1 MLKSNNK
8 RCDLPKTARLRLP
21 VGAGLSN
28 GNPTDR
34 RGFCIAT
41 VSVNR
46 TIPFLTTHHG
56 IRQMKK
62 HIAFL
67 LTRSLLL
74 TLAMVGLAGAED
86 APQLQQIN
94 HTILSPNSEQI
105 VLKLS
110 GSYSPKTFTLKDQS
124 PRVVLDFDDMTQ
136 GKGVRN
142 LVTTD
147 GPLLKGVRVGVH
159 REGDPKT
166 RVVVD
171 LKSLK
176 GVNYT
181 QQFDEK
187 TSTLTLRFTGPEKP
201 EAKENIKQA
210 TVPQEKPAKT
220 ESAKAT
226 PPPAVK
232 TAEEPKPAPPVTPV
246 AEQPAAKTVPPVTA
260 PPPPAQET
268 VAKEVPSPASKEDK
282 AGKKAEKTPPP
293 APAAEPK
300 GSATPADKVASPA
313 PPQAAPSPAGPQM
326 PAVMT
331 PPQTVP
337 APVAPAAPA
346 AKEPAPPV
354 AKEPP
359 PAPAKE
365 TKESKE
371 GKSPKKE
378 EVKKGE
384 ETPAPAKDQAATS
397 LAKPAPA
404 EQAPPEAKQAADQTP
419 PVLAAAATTEPELES
434 IKFDPSSPKGEMIMF
449 KLNGFHPPAV
459 HGVEEGIPRVICDFN
474 NTKLGSAT
482 KKQIKA
488 NGQHVKVIRTSVT
501 KKPEKVRVVIDLE
514 PNRSY
519 DLQQVFFKDDNLFV
533 IIVNT
538 IGK

>member
-1 MLKSNNK
+1 
-8 RCDLPKTARLRLP
+8 
-21 VGAGLSN
+21 
-28 GNPTDR
+28 
-34 RGFCIAT
+34 
-41 VSVNR
+41 
-46 TIPFLTTHHG
+46 
-56 IRQMKK
+56 MKK
-62 HIAFL
+62 NIAFL
-67 LTRSLLL
+67 FTRSLLL
-74 TLAMVGLAGAED
+74 TLAMVSLAGAED
-86 APQLQQIN
+86 TPQLQQIN

-142 LVTTD
+142 LLTTD

-171 LKSLK
+171 LKSFK

-187 TSTLTLRFTGPEKP
+187 TSTLTLRFTGPEKR
-201 EAKENIKQA
+201 EAKESAKPA
-210 TVPQEKPAKT
+210 TAPQEKQM
-220 ESAKAT
+220 KA
-226 PPPAVK
+226 AA
-232 TAEEPKPAPPVTPV
+232 TAEATTPEPASPPV
-246 AEQPAAKTVPPVTA
+246 AEQPATPPVTPEA
-260 PPPPAQET
+260 VPPPPPAKET
-268 VAKEVPSPASKEDK
+268 ATKEAKAS
-282 AGKKAEKTPPP
+282 KKAEKATASAPAPETKAEAVVTAEKATTPP
-293 APAAEPK
+293 APATTPAEPQPP
-300 GSATPADKVASPA
+300 AAMTPP
-313 PPQAAPSPAGPQM
+313 PPQAAM
-326 PAVMT
+326 P
-331 PPQTVP
+331 
-337 APVAPAAPA
+337 PAAPA
-346 AKEPAPPV
+346 PPAVPVAKEPAPQV
-354 AKEPP
+354 TKEPP
-359 PAPAKE
+359 PTPAKE

-371 GKSPKKE
+371 AKGVKKE
-378 EVKKGE
+378 EAKKGE
-384 ETPAPAKDQAATS
+384 EKTAPAKDPAASSET
-397 LAKPAPA
+397 KPAPTEPTPA
-404 EQAPPEAKQAADQTP
+404 EAKQPADQTP
-419 PVLAAAATTEPELES
+419 PALAAAAEPELES

>member
-1 MLKSNNK
+1 
-8 RCDLPKTARLRLP
+8 
-21 VGAGLSN
+21 
-28 GNPTDR
+28 
-34 RGFCIAT
+34 
-41 VSVNR
+41 
-46 TIPFLTTHHG
+46 
-56 IRQMKK
+56 MKK
-62 HIAFL
+62 HISFL
-67 LTRSLLL
+67 FTRSLLL
-74 TLAMVGLAGAED
+74 TLAMASLAWAED

-94 HTILSPNSEQI
+94 HSVLSPNSEQI

-110 GSYSPKTFTLKDQS
+110 GSYSPKSFTLKDQS
-124 PRVVLDFDDMTQ
+124 PRVVFDFNDMTQ

-142 LVTTD
+142 VIATD
-147 GPLLKGVRVGVH
+147 GPLLKGIRVGVH

-187 TSTLTLRFTGPEKP
+187 TSTLTLRFTGP
-201 EAKENIKQA
+201 IKQETKESA
-210 TVPQEKPAKT
+210 KPAPASQEKPAKAET
-220 ESAKAT
+220 AKT
-226 PPPAVK
+226 GPPPAAK
-232 TAEEPKPAPPVTPV
+232 TADELKPEPPAPPV
-246 AEQPAAKTVPPVTA
+246 AEQPAAKTVTPATVPS
-260 PPPPAQET
+260 PPPAQET
-268 VAKEVPSPASKEDK
+268 DAKELPPPASKEDK

-300 GSATPADKVASPA
+300 ETATPVDKVASPA
-313 PPQAAPSPAGPQM
+313 PPPAAPAGPQV

-331 PPQTVP
+331 PSPQTVA
-337 APVAPAAPA
+337 APVAPVVSP
-346 AKEPAPPV
+346 AKELTPPV
-354 AKEPP
+354 AKELPP

-365 TKESKE
+365 TKDNKE
-371 GKSPKKE
+371 AKGAKKE

-384 ETPAPAKDQAATS
+384 EKPAPAKEQAATTA
-397 LAKPAPA
+397 AKPAPA
-404 EQAPPEAKQAADQTP
+404 EQPPSEVKQSGEQTP
-419 PVLAAAATTEPELES
+419 PVLATAANAEPELES
-434 IKFDPSSPKGEMIMF
+434 IKFDPSSPKGEMIIF

-474 NTKLGSAT
+474 NTKLGAAA
-482 KKQIKA
+482 KKQIKT

>member
-1 MLKSNNK
+1 
-8 RCDLPKTARLRLP
+8 
-21 VGAGLSN
+21 
-28 GNPTDR
+28 
-34 RGFCIAT
+34 
-41 VSVNR
+41 
-46 TIPFLTTHHG
+46 
-56 IRQMKK
+56 MKK

-67 LTRSLLL
+67 FTRSLLL
-74 TLAMVGLAGAED
+74 TLAMVSLVGAED
-86 APQLQQIN
+86 TPQLQQIN
-94 HTILSPNSEQI
+94 HSILSPNSEQI

-124 PRVVLDFDDMTQ
+124 PRVVLDFADMTQ

-142 LVTTD
+142 LLTTD

-201 EAKENIKQA
+201 EAKESAKQ
-210 TVPQEKPAKT
+210 VPAPPEKPTKAEVTETAPPPATLPATTAEAAKPVP
-220 ESAKAT
+220 T
-226 PPPAVK
+226 PPPA
-232 TAEEPKPAPPVTPV
+232 AEQPVAPPV
-246 AEQPAAKTVPPVTA
+246 AQETVP
-260 PPPPAQET
+260 PPPPARET
-268 VAKEVPSPASKEDK
+268 TAGKETKGGKKTEKTTPATPTAETKAGTTATADK
-282 AGKKAEKTPPP
+282 AVSPPPPP
-293 APAAEPK
+293 A
-300 GSATPADKVASPA
+300 ATTPTE
-313 PPQAAPSPAGPQM
+313 PQM

-331 PPQTVP
+331 PPPPAAAAPTPP
-337 APVAPAAPA
+337 APAT
-346 AKEPAPPV
+346 KEPAPPV
-354 AKEPP
+354 AKE
-359 PAPAKE
+359 
-365 TKESKE
+365 TKEHKEAKGVNKEE
-371 GKSPKKE
+371 GKKAEEKLAATKE
-378 EVKKGE
+378 
-384 ETPAPAKDQAATS
+384 QAAS
-397 LAKPAPA
+397 DEAKPAPA
-404 EQAPPEAKQAADQTP
+404 GPTPAAVKQPADLTP
-419 PVLAAAATTEPELES
+419 PALATAANSEPELES

-474 NTKLGSAT
+474 NTKLGAAT